1 MMTALPCEIK
11 KAIRKKKAL
20 RIFLFLLATT
30 LITVII
36 VIWGNTIFPLPENLV
51 AFKYSCYAVLLISPI
66 FFTKVYLVFTDANY
80 TGEIKDVNIVS
91 VTDSKSS
98 VKPSLE
104 QLYRKNEIHLTVED
118 ETGKILEKKV
128 YEAPS
133 AFNANLE
140 MYKVGDKVL
149 HLHGTDITIVL
160 PTEKDTRCCCS
171 MCGWSNNKLND
182 ICTHCG
188 LPLIKSIESLH

>member
-1 MMTALPCEIK
+1 MTALPCEIK

-149 HLHGTDITIVL
+149 PLHGTGITIVL
-160 PTEKDTRCCCS
+160 PAEKDTRCCCS
-171 MCGWSNNKLND
+171 MCGWSSNKLND